1 MFKSTLKK
9 CNMLIF
15 LNKTGWS
22 SFEFLPL
29 QNTYK
34 HESSINTKNN
44 DSTYIPA
51 LQIVGQL
58 SETRTRAVKRMY
70 HTR

>member
-1 MFKSTLKK
+1 
-9 CNMLIF
+9 MLIF

-34 HESSINTKNN
+34 HESPINTKNN
-44 DSTYIPA
+44 DSAYIPA
-51 LQIVGQL
+51 LKIVG
-58 SETRTRAVKRMY
+58 
-70 HTR
+70 